1 MKLVLIHINHIV
13 IVQDFLLVDLGLDD
27 VFDPAFCAAHVV
39 GGDKIGNA
47 AVDKADTDEN
57 VCGCNGIKRIGTDER
72 WLKEPAGTQAT
83 IFPALFF

>member
-13 IVQDFLLVDLGLDD
+13 IVQDFLLVDFGLDD
-27 VFDPAFCAAHVV
+27 IFDPAFCAAHVV

-57 VCGCNGIKRIGTDER
+57 VGSGNSIKRICADDDAEN
-72 WLKEPAGTQAT
+72 AG
-83 IFPALFF
+83 

>member
-1 MKLVLIHINHIV
+1 MKEDFYGRSCFLVKLVLIHINHIV

-47 AVDKADTDEN
+47 AVDKADHYDLTVAKYN
-57 VCGCNGIKRIGTDER
+57 PQ
-72 WLKEPAGTQAT
+72 LKKWQKFKLLL
-83 IFPALFF
+83 IN

>member
-57 VCGCNGIKRIGTDER
+57 VCGCNGIKRIGTDDDAENA
-72 WLKEPAGTQAT
+72 EC
-83 IFPALFF
+83 